1 VKGSTI
7 PSEGEN
13 SLLLLD
19 THVVV
24 WLVFGERMLGPRARK
39 AIKRAALEERVR
51 VSAITPWEIGV
62 LVNKGR
68 IDLHQD
74 ALQWTQSA
82 LRLPGIKLVDLSPEI
97 AVGST
102 RLPWEMHGDP
112 ADRILAATARHLG
125 ATLVTADR
133 QLLEYARLGHFRGLS
148 ASL

>member
-7 PSEGEN
+7 PLEDEN
-13 SLLLLD
+13 PLLLLD

-24 WLVFGERMLGPRARK
+24 WLVFGESMLGSRARK
-39 AIKRAALEERVR
+39 AIKQAALDERVR

-62 LVNKGR
+62 LVSKGR

-82 LRLPGIKLVDLSPEI
+82 LRLPGVKLADLSPEI
-97 AVGST
+97 AVAST
-102 RLPWEMHGDP
+102 RLPWEIHGDP

-133 QLLEYARLGHFRGLS
+133 QLLEYARQGYFRGLS